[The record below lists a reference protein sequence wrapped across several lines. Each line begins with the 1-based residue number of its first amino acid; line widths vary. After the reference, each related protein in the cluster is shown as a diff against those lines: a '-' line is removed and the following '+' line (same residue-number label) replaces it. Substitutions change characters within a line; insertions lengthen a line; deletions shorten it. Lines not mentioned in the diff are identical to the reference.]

1 MERGRPKLSD
11 TYRGTGEPGPG
22 WPQIALTDRRH
33 RHHDVLLWALR
44 GHTDVVRDGAAYTI
58 GRGQA
63 TVIPAG
69 SVHSILVPPDA
80 IVLPLV
86 VPSTNAGRRPAPG
99 AVVTLGEEWDD
110 WFLHEFAACVSPIR
124 AAGDDP
130 THVIATVAR
139 AGESAGDAL
148 ALPRTASARTV
159 ARGLQTEPACPLTA
173 EQWAA
178 RAGVSVRTLRRLFL
192 AETGM
197 TFSAWRTACRVQAAS
212 AALLAGTP
220 VQTVATQL
228 GFATSTGFIR
238 AFTRHQGATPD
249 SWRRAELGSGAAG
262 ADGTAGTPGGKQPPL
277 QAPSP
282 ALAPPMTS
290 AVATTRHHA
299 HHHVLVWAYRG
310 TVRARVGGVDHEVEQ
325 DHALWMPST
334 VEHSVH
340 TDPGAVALPLS
351 FSDDEIPADLFP
363 SAPFAVPGFRRD
375 ALLRHVIACCT
386 AVRPEGYR
394 GADAVRTVLGP
405 LGDTAGVRVPHE
417 PGAAR
422 VARAILRN
430 PADRRETRA
439 WADEAGMDTRALDRA
454 FRDETGTGLRTWRT
468 QVRMLTAREMVAGG
482 MAPSVVARRV
492 GYRHLSGFSRD
503 FSRHCGMP
511 PRAFRAQDRTADA
524 DRAQGPSTG
533 TAPSPRAGTGA
544 GQPDGSIGR
553 PGRVRHT

>member
-1 MERGRPKLSD
+1 MECSRPKLSD
-11 TYRGTGEPGPG
+11 TYRDAGEPGPG
-22 WPQIALTDRRH
+22 WPQIALADRRH

-69 SVHSILVPPDA
+69 SEHSLLVPPDA

-86 VPSTNAGRRPAPG
+86 VPPAPAG
-99 AVVTLGEEWDD
+99 TCLAPSAVVTLGEEWDD
-110 WFLHEFAACVSPIR
+110 WFLHQFAACVSPIR
-124 AAGDDP
+124 SAGDDP
-130 THVIATVAR
+130 AHVVATVAR
-139 AGESAGDAL
+139 AGENGSDAL
-148 ALPRTASARTV
+148 ALPRTASARMV

-173 EQWAA
+173 EQWSA

-197 TFSAWRTACRVQAAS
+197 TFSAWRAACRVQAAS

-238 AFTRHQGATPD
+238 AFTRHRGTTPD

-310 TVRARVGGVDHEVEQ
+310 TVRARVAGVDHEVKQ
-325 DHALWMPST
+325 DHALWMPAA
-334 VEHSVH
+334 VEHAVH

-351 FSDDEIPADLFP
+351 FSDDEVPGDLFP
-363 SAPFAVPGFRRD
+363 SAPFAVPSFRRD
-375 ALLRHVIACCT
+375 ALLRHVIAQQT
-386 AVRPEGYR
+386 AIRPEGYC
-394 GADAVRTVLGP
+394 GTDVVRTLVGP
-405 LGDTAGVRVPHE
+405 VGTATGVQVPHE

-422 VARAILRN
+422 VARAILHN
-430 PADRRETRA
+430 PADRRGTEE
-439 WADEAGMDTRALDRA
+439 WADEAGIDPHDLDRA
-454 FRDETGTGLRTWRT
+454 FREETGTALRTWRT
-468 QVRMLTAREMVAGG
+468 RVRMQTAREMVAAG

-492 GYRHLSGFSRD
+492 GYQHLSGFSRD
-503 FSRHCGMP
+503 FSRHHGMP
-511 PRAFRAQDRTADA
+511 PRAFQA
-524 DRAQGPSTG
+524 
-533 TAPSPRAGTGA
+533 
-544 GQPDGSIGR
+544 
-553 PGRVRHT
+553 H